1 MPNYR
6 RPFAPGG
13 TFFFTLVTQDR
24 RPILT
29 TDSARPLLRTAVADT
44 RRERPFVLLAIVLLA
59 DHLHLLLDLPAGDAD
74 FATRRAAVKARFT
87 RAYLAA
93 GGGEGT
99 VTANRAAHGGRGVWQ
114 PRYYDHLIRDEDDF
128 GRHLDYLHYNP
139 AKHGRGVPARVRPLD
154 VRQVG
159 GPRRVRPG
167 LGVLLSGQG
176 RRAGLR
182 VGRRPRHGVTR
193 VWRGPPRQSTGLGV
207 KTTPYPLI
215 RKSRKRSESVRS

>member
-29 TDSARPLLRTAVADT
+29 TDSARPLLRAAVADT
-44 RRERPFVLLAIVLLA
+44 RRERPFVLLAVVLLA
-59 DHLHLLLDLPAGDAD
+59 DHLHLLLELPAGDAD
-74 FATRRAAVKARFT
+74 FATRLAAVKARFT

-93 GGGEGT
+93 GGGEGNL
-99 VTANRAAHGGRGVWQ
+99 TADRAVHGGRGVWQ

-139 AKHGRGVPARVRPLD
+139 VKHGRAACPHGY
-154 VRQVG
+154 G
-159 GPRRVRPG
+159 HSTFGKW
-167 LGVLLSGQG
+167 
-176 RRAGLR
+176 
-182 VGRRPRHGVTR
+182 VGRGVYDPD
-193 VWRGPPRQSTGLGV
+193 WACCCRGKADVPDFAWADGRDM
-207 KTTPYPLI
+207 
-215 RKSRKRSESVRS
+215 E